1 MGFLLFCDAWSLY
14 YHLTTQEFRRL
25 AALYGLQVISI
36 PISEH
41 HPIYCADDIEIWE
54 VRRQSTSLD
63 YPCDDSTASS
73 GVQQAALRVMSWG
86 AVAEVEV
93 HLGRP
98 RRSVR
103 LSQKVG
109 LGGMI
114 GCTLWISSIYIT
126 K

>member
-1 MGFLLFCDAWSLY
+1 MIGNMTMISTF
-14 YHLTTQEFRRL
+14 QEFRRL

-41 HPIYCADDIEIWE
+41 HPVYCADDIEIWE
-54 VRRQSTSLD
+54 VRKQATSLSCLD
-63 YPCDDSTASS
+63 KDSASS
-73 GVQQAALRVMSWG
+73 AGVTHEALRVMSWG

-93 HLGRP
+93 MLGRP
-98 RRSVR
+98 RRTVR
-103 LSQKVG
+103 LSQEVG